1 MSRGAANP
9 LGADRGK
16 ASEKPQ
22 GEVVL
27 WVPDKWS
34 RNPLAGERSLTQ
46 GSYESGGN
54 RETPHQVTDSCIHR
68 GRSVLAVAYNRPPFG
83 VSYSTMR

>member
-34 RNPLAGERSLTQ
+34 RNPLVGERSRTQ
-46 GSYESGGN
+46 GSCESGGN
-54 RETPHQVTDSCIHR
+54 RETPHH
-68 GRSVLAVAYNRPPFG
+68 
-83 VSYSTMR
+83 

>member
-22 GEVVL
+22 GEVEL

-34 RNPLAGERSLTQ
+34 RNPLAGGRSLTQ

-54 RETPHQVTDSCIHR
+54 RETPHQSATIHTR
-68 GRSVLAVAYNRPPFG
+68 AVKRLSVSLNKLSPP
-83 VSYSTMR
+83 R